1 MSRQRLSNEEFLEKL
16 KIKNETIEA
25 LDKYER
31 SNIKIKF
38 KCKICGYIWE
48 ATPNHILRGTGCP
61 MCSAI
66 DRCTTNDEFVE
77 KLHTVNPDII
87 SLDEY
92 KKNYIKICF
101 KCKIC
106 DHIWYAKPFNVLNGT
121 GCPICSEA
129 RRRKNRC
136 VDLDDVLH
144 CIENKNIVMIGDY
157 TGVSNKSL
165 FRCNNCGYE
174 WSTYPFVLMR
184 DVGCP
189 KCAAKKN
196 GDLYRKSQ
204 EQFIKEME
212 SINPDVEIVGEY
224 YNSHTKI
231 ECKCKICNDIFS
243 ASPTNLLR
251 GKGCSHCNKSK
262 GEKKIKQYLE
272 SNFITFEQQK
282 TYNDLIGVGG
292 GLLSYDF
299 YLPKYNLLIEYQGEY
314 HDGTANNQTVEMFE
328 RQQEHDKRK
337 KEYDVEHNVNLL
349 YIWYWNFE
357 RIEDIISNAIN
368 KTK

>member
-16 KIKNETIEA
+16 KVKNETIEA

-77 KLHTVNPDII
+77 KLHSVNPDII

-144 CIENKNIVMIGDY
+144 CIENKNIVMIGNY

-165 FRCNNCGYE
+165 F
-174 WSTYPFVLMR
+174 
-184 DVGCP
+184 
-189 KCAAKKN
+189 
-196 GDLYRKSQ
+196 
-204 EQFIKEME
+204 
-212 SINPDVEIVGEY
+212 
-224 YNSHTKI
+224 
-231 ECKCKICNDIFS
+231 
-243 ASPTNLLR
+243 
-251 GKGCSHCNKSK
+251 
-262 GEKKIKQYLE
+262 
-272 SNFITFEQQK
+272 
-282 TYNDLIGVGG
+282 
-292 GLLSYDF
+292 
-299 YLPKYNLLIEYQGEY
+299 
-314 HDGTANNQTVEMFE
+314 
-328 RQQEHDKRK
+328 
-337 KEYDVEHNVNLL
+337 
-349 YIWYWNFE
+349 
-357 RIEDIISNAIN
+357 
-368 KTK
+368 